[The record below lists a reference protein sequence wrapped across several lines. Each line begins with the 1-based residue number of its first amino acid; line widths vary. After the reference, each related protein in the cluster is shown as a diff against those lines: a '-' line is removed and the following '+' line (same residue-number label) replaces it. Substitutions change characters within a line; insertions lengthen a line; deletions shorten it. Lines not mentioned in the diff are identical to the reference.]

1 MNPVYHRIDGS
12 RFRKIWV
19 VGDLHGCYTNL
30 MNRLDEIEFST
41 KEDLLIS
48 VGDLIDRG
56 SENVE
61 CLEMLQMP
69 WFRAVRGNHEQMM
82 LDALSPNGNVNHW
95 MANGGDWYFR
105 LDYDKERL
113 AKALIEL
120 VRQLPYVIELNTG
133 GKTIVIAH
141 ADYPA
146 ESYVFGKEIS
156 LHDVLWKR
164 TRIVDSQDDVGGNID
179 GADMFIFGHT
189 PARNPLKYWNQHYI
203 DTGAVFTG
211 NLTLLNLQ
219 E

>member
-19 VGDLHGCYTNL
+19 AGDLHGCHTNL

>member
-12 RFRKIWV
+12 RFRKILV
-19 VGDLHGCYTNL
+19 VGDLHGCHTNL

-113 AKALIEL
+113 VKALIEL